1 MSLRD
6 YLLIYDIFVVT
17 GEEIMITILA
27 FIFVLGVLVFIH
39 EFGHFIM
46 AKIVG
51 IRVERF
57 SLGFPPR
64 MFGKKIGETDYCISW
79 VPIGGY
85 VKLSGM
91 IDESMEKNSVKG
103 EPWEFMSK
111 PVYQRFLVIFA
122 GPMMNILLALFIF
135 SMSTYLTGLNEPLG
149 TTVGTVKQ
157 GSFVEQAGFQKG
169 DQIVSVNDKP
179 VETWMQVE
187 ELSEGN
193 DQVNVTWK
201 RNGETFSGSFS
212 PVVFDS
218 VQQSLPPVVGDVIND
233 YPASKVGI
241 EKGDLIVSVKGQPIN
256 TWNDLTDVIHDIPD
270 QQVTIQW
277 ERNGEILSSE
287 ITPVPEPTDGT
298 GRIGISFL
306 TVSRDVGLFYSFYM
320 GTQYSINLT
329 RLVYRSLKSVI
340 SGRESFKNAFGGPIV
355 IAKMA
360 GESARSGA
368 GNLFIFMAFLSLN
381 LGFLNLLPIPVL
393 DGGHLVFIFIE
404 AIIRRPV
411 PDKTKIVVQQIGMAL
426 LLAFMVF
433 VIINDIRRIW

>member
-1 MSLRD
+1 
-6 YLLIYDIFVVT
+6 
-17 GEEIMITILA
+17 MITILA

-64 MFGKKIGETDYCISW
+64 MFGKKVGDTDYCISW
-79 VPIGGY
+79 IPIGGY

-91 IDESMEKNSVKG
+91 IDESMEKNSIKG

-122 GPMMNILLALFIF
+122 GPLMNILLALFIF
-135 SMSTYLTGLNEPLG
+135 SMSTYFTGVNEPKG
-149 TTVGTVKQ
+149 AIVGTVEQ
-157 GSFVEQAGFQKG
+157 GSVVEQVGFQKG
-169 DQIVSVNDKP
+169 DQIISVNNKSI
-179 VETWMQVE
+179 ETW
-187 ELSEGN
+187 SEVNERIEGK
-193 DQVNVTWK
+193 DQVNVTWQ
-201 RNGETFSGSFS
+201 RNDQTFSKTITSD
-212 PVVFDS
+212 VFDNIDRT
-218 VQQSLPPVVGDVIND
+218 LLPVVGDVIKD
-233 YPASKVGI
+233 YPANQVGI
-241 EKGDLIVSVKGQPIN
+241 QTGDRIVSVNNQPVT
-256 TWNDLTDVIHDIPD
+256 TWNDLTDIIHKIPE
-270 QQVTIQW
+270 QEATIKW
-277 ERNGEILSSE
+277 ERNGEILSSTV
-287 ITPVPEPTDGT
+287 TPVKEPTEGT

-306 TVSRDVGLFYSFYM
+306 TVSRDVGLFHSFYM

-329 RLVYRSLKSVI
+329 RLVYQSLKSVI
-340 SGRESFKNAFGGPIV
+340 TGKESFKNAFGGPIV

-381 LGFLNLLPIPVL
+381 LGFLNLLTIHVL
-393 DGGHLVFIFIE
+393 DGGHLVFILIE

>member
-1 MSLRD
+1 
-6 YLLIYDIFVVT
+6 
-17 GEEIMITILA
+17 MITILA

-64 MFGKKIGETDYCISW
+64 MFGKKVGDTDYCISW
-79 VPIGGY
+79 IPIGGY

-91 IDESMEKNSVKG
+91 IDESMEKDSIKG

-122 GPMMNILLALFIF
+122 GPLMNILLALFIF
-135 SMSTYLTGLNEPLG
+135 SMSTYISGINEPMG
-149 TTVGTVKQ
+149 AIVGNVEH
-157 GSFVEQAGFQKG
+157 GSVVQQTGFQKG
-169 DQIVSVNDKP
+169 DQIISVNNKSVD
-179 VETWMQVE
+179 TWNQV
-187 ELSEGN
+187 SEIIEGK
-193 DQVNVTWK
+193 DQVNVTWQ
-201 RNGETFSGSFS
+201 RNDQTFLKTVA
-212 PVVFDS
+212 PEIFDTIERT
-218 VQQSLPPVVGDVIND
+218 LPPVVGDVLND
-233 YPASKVGI
+233 YPAGQVGI
-241 EKGDLIVSVKGQPIN
+241 QAGDRILTVNNQPVT
-256 TWNDLTDVIHDIPD
+256 TWNDLTDIVHKIPG
-270 QQVTIQW
+270 QEVSIEW
-277 ERNGEILSSE
+277 ERNGKILSSSV
-287 ITPVPEPTDGT
+287 TPMKEPTDGT

-329 RLVYRSLKSVI
+329 RLVYRSLKSVV
-340 SGRESFKNAFGGPIV
+340 SGNESFKNAFGGPIV

-393 DGGHLVFIFIE
+393 DGGHLVFILIE
-404 AIIRRPV
+404 AIIRKPL

>member
-1 MSLRD
+1 
-6 YLLIYDIFVVT
+6 
-17 GEEIMITILA
+17 MITILA

-64 MFGKKIGETDYCISW
+64 MFGKKVGDTDYCISW

-91 IDESMEKNSVKG
+91 IDESMEKNSIKG

-122 GPMMNILLALFIF
+122 GPLMNILLALFIF
-135 SMSTYLTGLNEPLG
+135 SMSTYISGINEPMG
-149 TTVGTVKQ
+149 AIVGNIEQ
-157 GSFVEQAGFQKG
+157 GSVVQQAGFQKG
-169 DQIVSVNDKP
+169 DQIISVNNKP
-179 VETWMQVE
+179 VETWNQV
-187 ELSEGN
+187 SEIIEGK
-193 DQVNVTWK
+193 DQVDVTWQ
-201 RNGETFSGSFS
+201 RHDQTFSK
-212 PVVFDS
+212 VVAIEIFEDIEHTLS
-218 VQQSLPPVVGDVIND
+218 PVVGDVIKD
-233 YPASKVGI
+233 YPAAKAGLQT
-241 EKGDLIVSVKGQPIN
+241 GDRILRINNQPIT
-256 TWNDLTDVIHDIPD
+256 TWNDITDKIYKLAD
-270 QQVTIQW
+270 QEVSIQW
-277 ERNGEILSSE
+277 ERNGEMLSATV
-287 ITPVPEPTDGT
+287 TPVKEPTDGT
-298 GRIGISFL
+298 GRIGMSYQTI
-306 TVSRDVGLFYSFYM
+306 SRDVGLAYSFYM
-320 GTQYSINLT
+320 GTRYSVNLT

-340 SGRESFKNAFGGPIV
+340 TGQESFKNAFGGPIV

-368 GNLFIFMAFLSLN
+368 GTLFIFMAFLSLN

-393 DGGHLVFIFIE
+393 DGGHLVFILIE
-404 AIIRRPV
+404 AIIRKPV

-433 VIINDIRRIW
+433 VIINDIRRIL